1 MKEFRCLVGLRHP
14 PQRVAMGVR
23 DWMSEVGP
31 SLENVEQVAMIARVE
46 RADGGAALINEWRVN
61 PALPAALNGV
71 VTRDMMGWLDHAEWA
86 PDLSAC
92 AWRIEPFFMSEAI
105 ACHGTTHFAP
115 AMGGR
120 GSRVTFE
127 GRLDIDPAA
136 LAALPVVWRGP
147 ASVAVEMLI
156 STLIPKNFRTT
167 VEAVAGLLET
177 RGQPTSAP

>member
-1 MKEFRCLVGLRHP
+1 MKDFRCLVGLRHP
-14 PQRVAMGVR
+14 PDRVALGVR
-23 DWMSEVGP
+23 DWMGEIGP
-31 SLENVEQVAMIARVE
+31 TLENVQQVATVVRVE
-46 RADGGAALINEWRVN
+46 RPAGGTGLVNEWRVN
-61 PALPAALNGV
+61 PVLPAALNGV
-71 VTRDMMGWLDHAEWA
+71 VTRDMLGWLDHAEWA

-105 ACHGTTHFAP
+105 DCRGSTRFEP

-136 LAALPVVWRGP
+136 LATLPVIWRGP
-147 ASVAVEMLI
+147 ASIAVEMLI
-156 STLIPKNFRTT
+156 STLIPKNFRTA
-167 VEAVAGLLET
+167 VEAVGSLLET